1 VNNSISAAKFS
12 AFALLFVFQE
22 LSIAIPI
29 SLAFSGFDQSTAWL
43 FAWQSYL
50 SSGLLKSEA
59 KFRLDITKLT
69 YNREA
74 FVVKKRGLTPFFV
87 GSQYTFQR

>member
-1 VNNSISAAKFS
+1 MNHSTSAAKFS

-43 FAWQSYL
+43 FAEQSYL
-50 SSGLLKSEA
+50 SSGLLKFEL

-87 GSQYTFQR
+87 GIQYTFQR